1 MKTTIQCRART
12 ALVITMLT
20 LAVGGAQAQKTW
32 SGTGDWFANTENW
45 SPSPPV
51 AGDAVTVTTGSLLLL
66 TNSTPELASFTLSGG
81 TVTCSNWWTAVRAT
95 TVALNGGTLTCS
107 GPFDYSDTAMSNRV
121 WIVCSNLTV
130 AAGGTRIDVTGKGY
144 RLKQGPGASG
154 ATSQGAAHGGRGRNN
169 AKAAYGSFSHPET
182 PGSGGWEQ
190 QHGGGVVRIDA
201 SGTVTVNGIIS
212 ANAGQSGQGYGGAS
226 GGSIL
231 IVCGTFAGN
240 GILTARANTTS
251 HANGGAGGGRIA
263 VHYATATSPT
273 VTFNALSSY
282 IDAGSKRP
290 PMPLLNGAIGT
301 VYLSDAS
308 FILGET
314 MSRVGGFLHIP
325 GFTAW
330 SPNNLTVS
338 DLALGLPD
346 GFALSVGNNLTVSG
360 NSSGLQLGAFAS
372 LAVGGSLAVSRTSGT
387 ADGSQLMLNDS
398 NAFTVAGAVALNVGH
413 IWTRRPTTF
422 DCSGDLS
429 LTNASRLY
437 VYSMP
442 TNGIAPDY
450 GALVKIDGTLTVNS
464 TSVVYPYSDSVN
476 GGSALF
482 RLGHLNVRTG
492 GKISATGLGYALERG
507 PGSGGCCI
515 GGTHGGAGGG
525 NAKPLYGDV
534 ERPISAGSGG
544 GTGGNATAGGGVVRV
559 ETQPT
564 GRITVDGT
572 IEANGADGGGHY
584 SGRGAGGSIYLRCRT
599 FAGNGWLYTKG
610 GSNTSTGTNTRGGG
624 GGRIAVWR
632 TNHQWTGATLDRLT
646 LCAGGI
652 STTSGSIS
660 GQPGTLHLDV
670 IPATGTAVLVR

>member
-1 MKTTIQCRART
+1 MRT
-12 ALVITMLT
+12 PMQRRVQVALMVTMLT
-20 LAVGGAQAQKTW
+20 VVAGGAQAQKTW
-32 SGTGDWFANTENW
+32 SGTGDWFTATANW
-45 SPSPPV
+45 SPSPP
-51 AGDAVTVTTGSLLLL
+51 ADGDAVTVTTGSLLLL

-81 TVTCSNWWTAVRAT
+81 TVTCSNWWAAVRAT

-154 ATSQGAAHGGRGRNN
+154 ALDQGAAHGGRGRNN
-169 AKAAYGSFSHPET
+169 AKATYGSLSYPDT

-212 ANAGQSGQGYGGAS
+212 ANAGQSGSGYGGAS

-231 IVCGTFAGN
+231 IVCGTFAGS
-240 GILTARANTTS
+240 GTLTARANTTS
-251 HANGGAGGGRIA
+251 HAQGGAAGGRIA
-263 VHYATATSPT
+263 VHYAAATSPT

-282 IDAGSKRP
+282 IDAGSNRP

-346 GFALSVGNNLTVSG
+346 GFALSVSNNLTITG
-360 NSSGLQLGAFAS
+360 PSSGLQLGAFAS

-398 NAFTVAGAVALNVGH
+398 NAFTVAGGVALNVGH
-413 IWTRRPTTF
+413 IWTRRPTAF

-429 LTNASRLY
+429 LTNASRFW

-442 TNGIAPDY
+442 TNGVAPDY
-450 GALVKIDGTLTVNS
+450 GTLIEVDGTLTVNN

-482 RLGHLNVRTG
+482 RLANLDVRTG
-492 GKISATGLGYALERG
+492 GKIIATGLGYAIEKG
-507 PGSGGCCI
+507 PGSGGQYI

-525 NAKPLYGDV
+525 NTKPLYGS
-534 ERPISAGSGG
+534 EQQPISAGSGG
-544 GTGGNATAGGGVVRV
+544 GTGGNATAGGGVVRI
-559 ETQPT
+559 ETIPT
-564 GRITVDGT
+564 GRITVDGS
-572 IEANGADGGGHY
+572 IEANGADGSGHY

-599 FAGNGWLYTKG
+599 FAGGGTLLAKG
-610 GSNTSTGTNTRGGG
+610 GSNTSTGSTIRGGG

-632 TNHQWTGATLDRLT
+632 TNHQWTGATLDNAT
-646 LCAGGI
+646 LCAGGV

-660 GQPGTLHLDV
+660 GTPGTLYLGL
-670 IPATGTAVLVR
+670 IPAAGTAVLVR